1 MSEKI
6 YLWLWRLYPPHFREA
21 YHDAALQLFRD
32 RARHEKGFVRQLRL
46 WLDLL
51 TDLASSVPRV
61 YFDVEPALS
70 SIPAGQVSDG
80 APSFY
85 VLGDEPSRLRALL
98 YGAAVSFVIFGSISV
113 AIGHGGTRTVLGSW
127 PRRQPPTDVYY
138 CARAVEEGVRC
149 VRAIDEG
156 FRLDAAQ
163 RHRLIEEVGA
173 NLRQY
178 YFDRTVSQ
186 KMADALLAHERSG
199 DDAATKGQDF
209 ADRLT
214 RQMQSVSHDL
224 NLSMDYSREPLSEHP
239 PDDTPESLAR
249 YRKAMEQEH
258 CMFRKVEILPNG
270 IGYLRLNFF
279 PDTSVCGSMATGV
292 MASLNRADAIIFD
305 LRDNTGG
312 FENMVTLIA
321 GYLFDHPE
329 YMYSP
334 RSAPTE
340 QSWTRSPV
348 PGNRL
353 ADKPVYVLTS
363 ASTWSGAEQFSYD
376 LKMLRRA
383 ILVGETT
390 RGGAHAGVFHRIDDH
405 FGVGIPE
412 VKPINPFGAADWEGT
427 GVEPDVKVKAADA
440 LETAKKLVESR
451 LLKK

>member
-21 YHDAALQLFRD
+21 YRDAALQLFRD
-32 RARHEKGFVRQLRL
+32 RARHEKGFFPQLRL

-51 TDLASSVPRV
+51 TDLASSLPREHL
-61 YFDVEPALS
+61 YRQPALTG
-70 SIPAGQVSDG
+70 IPAGQGSDG

-85 VLGDEPSRLRALL
+85 VLGGEPPRLGALL
-98 YGAAVSFVIFGSISV
+98 YGGVLSLAIFGSISV
-113 AIGHGGTRTVLGSW
+113 AIGHGATRTALGSW
-127 PRRQPPTDVYY
+127 PLRQPPTDVYY
-138 CARAVEEGVRC
+138 CARAIHEGVQC
-149 VRAIDEG
+149 ARAIDEG
-156 FRLDAAQ
+156 VKLDAAQ

-178 YFDRTVSQ
+178 YFDRTAAQ
-186 KMADALLAHERSG
+186 KVADALLAREKSG
-199 DDAATKGQDF
+199 DDAAAEGQDF
-209 ADRLT
+209 AGLLT
-214 RQMQSVSHDL
+214 RQMQSVSHDMH
-224 NLSMDYSREPLSEHP
+224 LSTEYSQDRLPEHP
-239 PDDTPESLAR
+239 PEETPESLAR

-258 CMFRKVEILPNG
+258 CMFRKVEILPHG
-270 IGYLRLNFF
+270 VGYLKLNFF
-279 PDTSVCGSMATGV
+279 PDTSVCGPTATAA

-334 RSAPTE
+334 RGAPTE
-340 QSWTRSPV
+340 KSWTHSPV

-376 LKMLRRA
+376 LKMLGRA
-383 ILVGETT
+383 TLVGETT

-412 VKPINPFGAADWEGT
+412 VKPVNPFGEADWEGT

-440 LETAKKLVESR
+440 LETAKKLAESW
-451 LLKK
+451 LQNK